1 MLHHEIDVNDGFG
14 ISKVVILM
22 LQKTNMENCQKK
34 IDLLKPGGT
43 IDTKCYQKNWPIWT
57 ICSLKK
63 GQNIERGNTK

>member
-1 MLHHEIDVNDGFG
+1 MTILQCKLCVNNGFG

-43 IDTKCYQKNWPIWT
+43 IDTKCYQKN
-57 ICSLKK
+57 
-63 GQNIERGNTK
+63 